1 MPRVSSAEQRQGMV
15 LLLEHTINAHFIS
28 STFNIPGQRQ
38 TFIGATLDNKLVC
51 PIQFDG
57 E

>member
-1 MPRVSSAEQRQGMV
+1 MARVSSAEQSQGMV

-28 STFNIPGQRQ
+28 STFNIPGQSQ
-38 TFIGATLDNKLVC
+38 TFIGATLDNELIC
-51 PIQFDG
+51 PIQLGG

>member
-1 MPRVSSAEQRQGMV
+1 MARVSSAEQRQGMV